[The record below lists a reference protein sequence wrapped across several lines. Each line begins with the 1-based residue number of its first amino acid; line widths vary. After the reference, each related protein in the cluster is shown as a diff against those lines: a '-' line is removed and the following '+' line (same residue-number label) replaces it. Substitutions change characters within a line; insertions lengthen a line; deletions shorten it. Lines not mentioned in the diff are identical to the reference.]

1 MGRTKRYADRV
12 NILKKI
18 RVGEDWRLVP
28 AVEQKGKIVR
38 DHVWV
43 RGQDEHHAEGNYYLE
58 WYHGGRRL
66 RQAVGDFSIVI
77 GAARLKSIELRA
89 IKAGII
95 ATPPPPPPRENGRTT
110 LAVAIQ
116 QCLDLVKERRSP
128 RTYLTYRYTLDTLLR
143 SSYRKTYVDEATR
156 DDIMQFMGDC
166 YKLGLGNRTVY
177 DKLVVVLQLFKRYG
191 KSRLIESSDWPEY
204 VEKIRPIYEPEEI
217 EAMLG
222 VATED
227 EAVFLK
233 FLLGSGFRDREV
245 RHVTWRDIDARNSLA
260 RVTAKPLWGFRPKN
274 WEERIVPLSTPLIE
288 ELVRLRERK
297 RALPSQLLFPNSR
310 GNPDSEND
318 MIVKKVAQRATS

>member
-177 DKLVVVLQLFKRYG
+177 DVEPLKRIYFGLQ
-191 KSRLIESSDWPEY
+191 
-204 VEKIRPIYEPEEI
+204 
-217 EAMLG
+217 
-222 VATED
+222 
-227 EAVFLK
+227 
-233 FLLGSGFRDREV
+233 GSGF
-245 RHVTWRDIDARNSLA
+245 NSA
-260 RVTAKPLWGFRPKN
+260 
-274 WEERIVPLSTPLIE
+274 I
-288 ELVRLRERK
+288 
-297 RALPSQLLFPNSR
+297 
-310 GNPDSEND
+310 
-318 MIVKKVAQRATS
+318 